1 MSDIPG
7 RPTNPG
13 KSDDQICPTKVKLS
27 ILWWKVDLNI
37 NYEYKYLL
45 WRLNAKYRINPSKIA
60 YKYVDTKQ
68 GDLSKYACSRNNTT
82 AIISINLTIMAGLL
96 HWNSMLNGFKF

>member
-13 KSDDQICPTKVKLS
+13 ESPTTQNVRQKSKLF
-27 ILWWKVDLNI
+27 ILWWRF
-37 NYEYKYLL
+37 EYKYLL